1 MITKQRR
8 ELRPDPPLNQ
18 RLPDSDCRGCRQ
30 WECLGFTVLGFHGF
44 GISDLGIG
52 LPIVF
57 FLRAFFRPAEVVGR
71 AQYWAHWCVDE
82 VSALVLA
89 LGSEASR
96 RLCQLLIAN
105 QDHHKRQAHEFP
117 TMRPASTPCCSR
129 CLLHIY
135 LSRYFPWI

>member
-57 FLRAFFRPAEVVGR
+57 FFESLFPSCRSSRESPV
-71 AQYWAHWCVDE
+71 
-82 VSALVLA
+82 
-89 LGSEASR
+89 LGS
-96 RLCQLLIAN
+96 LVCG
-105 QDHHKRQAHEFP
+105 
-117 TMRPASTPCCSR
+117 
-129 CLLHIY
+129 
-135 LSRYFPWI
+135 